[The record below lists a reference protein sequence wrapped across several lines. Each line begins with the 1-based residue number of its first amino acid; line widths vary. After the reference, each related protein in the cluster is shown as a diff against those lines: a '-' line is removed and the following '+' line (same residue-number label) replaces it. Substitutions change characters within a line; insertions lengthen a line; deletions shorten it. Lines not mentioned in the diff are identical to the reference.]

1 MNDSK
6 ITASVGP
13 AMRDTGEP
21 TTAPTDTLRREQSAG
36 LNQGMRVLSY
46 LITGVLFYGFL
57 GWLGDRLLG
66 TGFLLPV
73 GIILGAGL
81 AVYLIFRYLTTETAR
96 AGSPLAPAR
105 PARDADRPTGTREGT
120 P

>member
-1 MNDSK
+1 MTDLK
-6 ITASVGP
+6 ITASVGS

-21 TTAPTDTLRREQSAG
+21 TTAPADTLRREQSAG
-36 LNQGMRVLSY
+36 LNQAMRVLSY
-46 LITGVLFYGFL
+46 LIAGVAFYGFL

-81 AVYLIFRYLTTETAR
+81 AVYLIFRYLATEAERT
-96 AGSPLAPAR
+96 GSPLS
-105 PARDADRPTGTREGT
+105 DANRPTGAREGT

>member
-1 MNDSK
+1 MTDTK

-21 TTAPTDTLRREQSAG
+21 TAAPADALRHEQSAG
-36 LNQGMRVLSY
+36 LNQAMRVLSY
-46 LITGVLFYGFL
+46 LIAGVAFYGFL

-81 AVYLIFRYLTTETAR
+81 AVYLIFRYLATEGAR
-96 AGSPLAPAR
+96 TGSPLSTLR
-105 PARDADRPTGTREGT
+105 PAQHANRPTGTREGT

>member
-1 MNDSK
+1 MTDHK

-21 TTAPTDTLRREQSAG
+21 TGAPADELRREQSAG
-36 LNQGMRVLSY
+36 LNQAMRVLSY
-46 LITGVLFYGFL
+46 LIAGVAFYGIL

-81 AVYLIFRYLTTETAR
+81 AVYLIFRYLATEAAR
-96 AGSPLAPAR
+96 TGSPLS
-105 PARDADRPTGTREGT
+105 DANRPTGMREGT

>member
-1 MNDSK
+1 MTDHK
-6 ITASVGP
+6 ITASVGA

-21 TTAPTDTLRREQSAG
+21 ATASADELRRGQSAG
-36 LNQGMRVLSY
+36 LNQAMRVLSY
-46 LITGVLFYGFL
+46 LIAGVAFYGFL

-81 AVYLIFRYLTTETAR
+81 AVYLIFRYLATEAAR
-96 AGSPLAPAR
+96 TGSPLSDVNR
-105 PARDADRPTGTREGT
+105 QTGTREGT